1 MDINLKKILI
11 ADDSKTFLMYIGI
24 LLKRMGFSMV
34 PIESGKKVLK
44 LIKKIY
50 PDIVMLDVN
59 MGDMNGTS
67 VLKYLK
73 EDKSTSRIPI
83 IMMSSNS
90 DAGLIEK
97 CRKMGC
103 SYYLP
108 KPIKVDQLHVALE
121 ECSFSP
127 LGPRRKHLRVSVNKK
142 VLVKYKGKNYDLYT
156 ETLSEGGVYIRKRD
170 FFPIWSELEIHMPLD
185 KGHVL
190 NVKGTVVHTKEIT
203 SDVFKVPQGMG
214 IKFTSMSVEQAKILK
229 NYIGRLIAEDIV
241 DSQEENVIEI
251 NDIKN
256 S

>member
-11 ADDSKTFLMYIGI
+11 ADDSKTFLMYMGI
-24 LLKRMGFSMV
+24 LLKRMGFSIV

-44 LIKKIY
+44 LIKNIN

-83 IMMSSNS
+83 IMMSSDS
-90 DAGLIEK
+90 DADLIEK

-103 SYYLP
+103 SCYLP
-108 KPIKVDQLHVALE
+108 KPIKVEQLHIALE

-127 LGPRRKHLRVSVNKK
+127 LGPRRKHLRVSVTKK
-142 VLVKYKGKNYDLYT
+142 VVVKYKGKHYDLYT
-156 ETLSEGGVYIRKRD
+156 ETLSEGGVYLRKRD
-170 FFPIWSELEIHMPLD
+170 SFPIWSELEIQMVID

-190 NVKGTVVHTKEIT
+190 NIKGTVVHTKEIT
-203 SDVFKVPQGMG
+203 SDVFKVPPGMG
-214 IKFTSMSVEQAKILK
+214 IKFTDISEDQAQILK
-229 NYIGRLIAEDIV
+229 DYIARLIAEDIV
-241 DSQEENVIEI
+241 DSQEESVIEL
-251 NDIKN
+251 NGTKN